1 MKTLTND
8 SFRKLTKTEQV
19 ILAINNGTDLM
30 TRRDNGFDI
39 HLFVVDG
46 LLVELWY
53 KHGLENIVRVEIT
66 DIENVNRNYP
76 ELKNIANDIKNIA
89 Q

>member
-1 MKTLTND
+1 MKTLTKD
-8 SFRKLTKTEQV
+8 SFNKLTKTEQV
-19 ILAINNGTDLM
+19 ILAIKNGTDLM
-30 TRRDNGFDI
+30 TRQTNEFDI

-76 ELKNIANDIKNIA
+76 ELNNIENNINNSA
-89 Q
+89 